1 MSFFYKVVS
10 RIILRKLT
18 SNFQGNLIIKFPD
31 KSKYIIGN
39 KKNGPYF
46 HILNNFFLLRV
57 LLNGVSAIGYG
68 YYKGEWKTN
77 NLSYIVRLGLI
88 NIKTIKTLKIKES
101 FLYKIKKV
109 FLLDRENTITKSKKQ
124 ISFHYD
130 LGNKFYSYW
139 LDKTMTYSSAI
150 FNNKNISL
158 ETAQINKYKSLT
170 SLARINRNNKV
181 LEIGCGWGGFTGYVS
196 KNIGA
201 NITGITIS
209 KNQYNYASSLKQKNV
224 KIQFLDYRKIKSKY
238 DKIISIE
245 MFEAVGKKNWN
256 IFFKVLH
263 ESLKRNGLAALQ
275 IITINEDLYKYY
287 SMNKDFIQ
295 KYIFPGGMLPTKKI
309 IYNLACS
316 NNLSIIFDK
325 SIGQDYAKTLQ
336 IWREN
341 FFSKWNNLESLGFK
355 KDFKRLWEF
364 YLTYCEEGFRAETI
378 NVHQFLMRKS
388 K

>member
-1 MSFFYKVVS
+1 
-10 RIILRKLT
+10 
-18 SNFQGNLIIKFPD
+18 
-31 KSKYIIGN
+31 
-39 KKNGPYF
+39 
-46 HILNNFFLLRV
+46 
-57 LLNGVSAIGYG
+57 
-68 YYKGEWKTN
+68 
-77 NLSYIVRLGLI
+77 
-88 NIKTIKTLKIKES
+88 
-101 FLYKIKKV
+101 
-109 FLLDRENTITKSKKQ
+109 
-124 ISFHYD
+124 
-130 LGNKFYSYW
+130 
-139 LDKTMTYSSAI
+139 MTYSSAI

-158 ETAQINKYKSLT
+158 ETAQLNKYKSL
-170 SLARINRNNKV
+170 SRLARINRNNKV

-209 KNQYNYASSLKQKNV
+209 KNQYDYASSLKQKNV

-378 NVHQFLMRKS
+378 NVHQFLIRKS

>member
-1 MSFFYKVVS
+1 M
-10 RIILRKLT
+10 
-18 SNFQGNLIIKFPD
+18 
-31 KSKYIIGN
+31 
-39 KKNGPYF
+39 
-46 HILNNFFLLRV
+46 
-57 LLNGVSAIGYG
+57 
-68 YYKGEWKTN
+68 
-77 NLSYIVRLGLI
+77 
-88 NIKTIKTLKIKES
+88 
-101 FLYKIKKV
+101 

-209 KNQYNYASSLKQKNV
+209 KNQYDYASSLKQKNV

-295 KYIFPGGMLPTKKI
+295 KYIFPGGMLPTKKLFI
-309 IYNLACS
+309 I
-316 NNLSIIFDK
+316 
-325 SIGQDYAKTLQ
+325 
-336 IWREN
+336 
-341 FFSKWNNLESLGFK
+341 
-355 KDFKRLWEF
+355 
-364 YLTYCEEGFRAETI
+364 
-378 NVHQFLMRKS
+378 
-388 K
+388 

>member
-1 MSFFYKVVS
+1 MV
-10 RIILRKLT
+10 IIPL
-18 SNFQGNLIIKFPD
+18 
-31 KSKYIIGN
+31 
-39 KKNGPYF
+39 
-46 HILNNFFLLRV
+46 
-57 LLNGVSAIGYG
+57 
-68 YYKGEWKTN
+68 
-77 NLSYIVRLGLI
+77 
-88 NIKTIKTLKIKES
+88 
-101 FLYKIKKV
+101 
-109 FLLDRENTITKSKKQ
+109 
-124 ISFHYD
+124 
-130 LGNKFYSYW
+130 
-139 LDKTMTYSSAI
+139 
-150 FNNKNISL
+150 
-158 ETAQINKYKSLT
+158 
-170 SLARINRNNKV
+170 
-181 LEIGCGWGGFTGYVS
+181 
-196 KNIGA
+196 
-201 NITGITIS
+201 
-209 KNQYNYASSLKQKNV
+209 
-224 KIQFLDYRKIKSKY
+224 
-238 DKIISIE
+238 
-245 MFEAVGKKNWN
+245 KKNWN

-316 NNLSIIFDK
+316 NNFSIIFDK

-364 YLTYCEEGFRAETI
+364 YITYCEEGFRAETI